1 MSNTTY
7 TVATVEQEGVLI
19 GVIKEEGIL
28 IGYVA
33 IGSGT
38 TVETEEKTAI
48 PSNNIQEIL
57 PSDGKYLSKVII
69 ESIPK
74 NYGLITYNGYELTV
88 S

>member
-19 GVIKEEGIL
+19 GVIKEKGIL
-28 IGYVA
+28 IGSVA
-33 IGSGT
+33 IGNVA
-38 TVETEEKTAI
+38 TVETEEKTVI
-48 PSNNIQEIL
+48 PSNNMQEVL

-69 ESIPK
+69 EPIPE
-74 NYGLITYNGYELTV
+74 NYGLIAYNGYELTV